1 MATSFIID
9 KTKKFVYGVLILLAV
24 QQNTEPKD
32 EIVYDLNNF
41 IAFSNTNEM
50 HYGSL
55 LLIDTPSIKNSISYT
70 EEAKKYLSTDK
81 NQQDEILVIAAKL
94 REYFKGDQLLV
105 ELIDGEI
112 LINVLTSM
120 PFPDSMNLLKRFDQE
135 WWADRFVESD
145 NYINVDVINI

>member
-9 KTKKFVYGVLILLAV
+9 KTKKIVYGVLALLAM
-24 QQNTEPKD
+24 QQNPESKD
-32 EIVYDLNNF
+32 KIVYDVNDF
-41 IAFSNTNEM
+41 IAFSNTNET
-50 HYGSL
+50 HYGSM

-70 EEAKKYLSTDK
+70 EEAKKYLRTDK

-94 REYFKGDQLLV
+94 REYFKGDHLLV

-120 PFPDSMNLLKRFDQE
+120 PFPDSINLLKRFDKE
-135 WWADRFVESD
+135 WWADRFVKSD

>member
-1 MATSFIID
+1 MATSFRID

-32 EIVYDLNNF
+32 KIVYDLNNF
-41 IAFSNTNEM
+41 IAFSNTNET

>member
-9 KTKKFVYGVLILLAV
+9 KTKKIVYGLLILLAV
-24 QQNTEPKD
+24 QRNTESKD
-32 EIVYDLNNF
+32 KIVYDLNDF
-41 IAFSNTNEM
+41 IAFSNTNET

-112 LINVLTSM
+112 LINVLTSRL
-120 PFPDSMNLLKRFDQE
+120 FLDSMNLLKRFDQE
-135 WWADRFVESD
+135 WWADRFVEGD

>member
-9 KTKKFVYGVLILLAV
+9 KTKKFLYGVLILLAV

-32 EIVYDLNNF
+32 KIVYDLNNF
-41 IAFSNTNEM
+41 IAFSNTNET
-50 HYGSL
+50 HYGSM
-55 LLIDTPSIKNSISYT
+55 LLIDTPSIENSISYT

-94 REYFKGDQLLV
+94 REYFKGDHLLV

-135 WWADRFVESD
+135 WWADRFVKSD
-145 NYINVDVINI
+145 NYMNVDVINI